1 MKTTVGVFFGGKS
14 VEHEVSII
22 SAMQV
27 ISALDKDKYIVLP
40 IYISKDNKFY
50 YSEKMTDVS
59 YFKDLEEAKREAVE
73 VYFTHSNFQMN
84 VFSVKSLLKKE
95 IAKIDVAFPV
105 VHGLNVEDGTLQ
117 GFFEMYNVP
126 YVGPDVSASSVGMN
140 KIIFKKV
147 LEASNIPVIEYYEV
161 SSYEFEEKQD
171 EVLNN
176 IKNKLGL
183 PVILKPSNLGSSIGI
198 EIVKEEKEFKNKMEN
213 VFMFTDK
220 VLVERCVTNLR
231 EINCSVIGDEKKQ
244 EVSILEEPIKV
255 DEILSFKDKYM
266 GYGSKKSNSKL
277 SGMESLSRKIPADL
291 DDEKT
296 NEVYNL
302 SRKVFKILG
311 CEGVSRIDYKIDVDK
326 DKVFVNEIN
335 TIPGSLSFYLWKDKG
350 ISFTKLCD
358 ILIKL
363 AIKRRERREKIIYS
377 NDVNILNMTGKN

>member
-59 YFKDLEEAKREAVE
+59 YFKDLEEVKKEAVE
-73 VYFTHSNFQMN
+73 VYFTHSSFQMN
-84 VFSVKSLLKKE
+84 VFCVKSLLKRE

-266 GYGSKKSNSKL
+266 GDGSKKSNSKL

-311 CEGVSRIDYKIDVDK
+311 CEGVSRIDYIIDVDK

-377 NDVNILNMTGKN
+377 NDVNILNITGKK

>member
-59 YFKDLEEAKREAVE
+59 YFKDLEEVKKEAVE
-73 VYFTHSNFQMN
+73 VYFTHSSFQMN
-84 VFSVKSLLKKE
+84 VFCVKSLLKRE

-244 EVSILEEPIKV
+244 EVSILEEPIKI

-266 GYGSKKSNSKL
+266 GDGSKKSNSKL

-311 CEGVSRIDYKIDVDK
+311 CEGVSRIDYIIDVDK

-377 NDVNILNMTGKN
+377 NDVNILNITGKK